1 MVKPK
6 VVIEVFRH
14 AESKSGLHFVLILL
28 IHMILATF

>member
-14 AESKSGLHFVLILL
+14 AESKSSLHFVLILL